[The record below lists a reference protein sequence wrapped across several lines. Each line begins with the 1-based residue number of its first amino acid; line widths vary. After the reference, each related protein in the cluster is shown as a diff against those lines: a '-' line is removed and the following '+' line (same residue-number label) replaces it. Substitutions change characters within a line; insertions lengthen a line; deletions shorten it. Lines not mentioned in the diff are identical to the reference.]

1 MGETDQLYGTE
12 KNGIKSKD
20 YCNDCYSNG
29 EFTTKITKERMIE
42 VSIPYL
48 IKEKPGISEA
58 EARQEMEDFFPT
70 LKRWKKRK

>member
-12 KNGIKSKD
+12 KNGTKSKD

-58 EARQEMEDFFPT
+58 EARQQMEDFFPT

>member
-58 EARQEMEDFFPT
+58 EARQQMEDFFPT